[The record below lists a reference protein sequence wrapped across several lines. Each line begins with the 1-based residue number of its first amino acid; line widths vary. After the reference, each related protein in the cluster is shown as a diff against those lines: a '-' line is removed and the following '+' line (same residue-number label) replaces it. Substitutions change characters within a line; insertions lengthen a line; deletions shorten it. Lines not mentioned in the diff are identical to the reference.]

1 MIYYPAGHAG
11 FNDDQYPELPE
22 NYYDFL
28 ADVAIPDSIDD
39 LGPGAFYYLKSALK
53 KKYELNNS
61 IDKESVDYYDYL
73 ATQIPE
79 RLVYVYKALSLERD
93 FRKETYSVFNSDDC
107 PYPDIATLV
116 QKRFKHLE
124 GMLEGAPGP
133 DFTLTD
139 PTGKIVSL
147 NDLKGKYIYIDFW
160 ATCCGPCIK
169 EIPSLEK
176 IQHEYRDAPIH
187 FVSISFDQERDSLK
201 WKDYVAE
208 HELKGIQLF
217 ADKNQ
222 HEILSSRLNIK
233 TIPRFVLLD
242 TEGKMINAKAPRPSN
257 PQLKNV
263 LNELTKH

>member
-1 MIYYPAGHAG
+1 MALEIT
-11 FNDDQYPELPE
+11 DQNFQEIVL
-22 NYYDFL
+22 
-28 ADVAIPDSIDD
+28 DS
-39 LGPGAFYYLKSALK
+39 
-53 KKYELNNS
+53 
-61 IDKESVDYYDYL
+61 DKPV
-73 ATQIPE
+73 
-79 RLVYVYKALSLERD
+79 LV
-93 FRKETYSVFNSDDC
+93 
-107 PYPDIATLV
+107 
-116 QKRFKHLE
+116 
-124 GMLEGAPGP
+124 
-133 DFTLTD
+133 
-139 PTGKIVSL
+139 
-147 NDLKGKYIYIDFW
+147 DFW
-160 ATCCGPCIK
+160 ATWCGPCIK